1 MRDEKLP
8 RFHAGHDLV
17 KFFYG
22 GLRQLPG
29 YRVDA
34 LLGWGVNITMVKGDQ
49 LLVFHHAREH
59 QAFQS
64 VQVLAV
70 LDAGEVEVPQVHRA
84 IIGLFFRS
92 T

>member
-49 LLVFHHAREH
+49 VA
-59 QAFQS
+59 
-64 VQVLAV
+64 AV
-70 LDAGEVEVPQVHRA
+70 LNAGEVGIPHVHRT
-84 IIGLFFRS
+84 IIRLLFCSR
-92 T
+92 